1 MLATSCEKRKFV
13 RYIIAN
19 IKIRILELTVSYS
32 NEKNPINQSQGLFF
46 DIVGITASS
55 DGTDA
60 IINILKKFPKDL
72 PVPILIVKHLASGYK
87 SYFPGI
93 FAHRTLL
100 TVKEAENGEKVKSS
114 IVYVAPPNYHLLVDA
129 EKEVVLTQTGKVNY
143 VRPSADV
150 LLKSIAEN
158 YQARSIAVILTGA
171 DSDGAEGVKAIKQMG
186 GTVIA
191 QDRATSGV
199 FGMPGAAIA
208 TGCVD
213 FILPIDK
220 IAEAIVNLVH
230 KGAIE

>member
-1 MLATSCEKRKFV
+1 M
-13 RYIIAN
+13 
-19 IKIRILELTVSYS
+19 ILQIPVSYS
-32 NEKNPINQSQGLFF
+32 NEKNQLNQSQGLFF

-60 IINILKKFPKDL
+60 IVNILNKLPKDL
-72 PVPILIVKHLASGYK
+72 PVPILIVKHLASNYK
-87 SYFPGI
+87 SYFPSI
-93 FAHRTLL
+93 FGYQSLL
-100 TVKEAENGEKVKSS
+100 IVKEAENGEKVKPS
-114 IVYVAPPNYHLLVDA
+114 IVYVAPPNYHLIVNA
-129 EKEVVLTQTGKVNY
+129 EREISLTQTEKVKF

-150 LLKSIAEN
+150 LLKSIAKN
-158 YQARSIAVILTGA
+158 YQKRSIAVILTGA
-171 DSDGAEGVKAIKQMG
+171 DSDGAEGVKAIKKMG

-191 QDRATSGV
+191 QNEATSGV

-220 IAEAIVNLVH
+220 IGEAIVNLVH

>member
-1 MLATSCEKRKFV
+1 M
-13 RYIIAN
+13 
-19 IKIRILELTVSYS
+19 SYS
-32 NEKNPINQSQGLFF
+32 NENNQLNQPQGLFF
-46 DIVGITASS
+46 EIVGITASS
-55 DGTDA
+55 DGTNA
-60 IINILKKFPKDL
+60 IINILKKLPKDL

-93 FAHRTLL
+93 FGYRTLL
-100 TVKEAENGEKVKSS
+100 TVKEAEMGEKIKPS
-114 IVYVAPPNYHLLVDA
+114 IVYVAPPNYHLLVNAD
-129 EKEVVLTQTGKVNY
+129 KEIYLSQTEKVNA

-158 YQARSIAVILTGA
+158 YQGRSIAVILTGA
-171 DSDGAEGVKAIKQMG
+171 DVDGAEGVKAVKNMG

-191 QDRATSGV
+191 QDRATSKV
-199 FGMPGAAIA
+199 FGMPGSAIA

-220 IAEAIVNLVH
+220 IAEAIVNLLH

>member
-1 MLATSCEKRKFV
+1 M
-13 RYIIAN
+13 
-19 IKIRILELTVSYS
+19 SYS
-32 NEKNPINQSQGLFF
+32 NGNNQVNHCQGLFF

-60 IINILKKFPKDL
+60 IINILKELPKDF
-72 PVPILIVKHLASGYK
+72 PVPILIVKHLAIGYK
-87 SYFPGI
+87 SYFPLI

-114 IVYVAPPNYHLLVDA
+114 VVYVAPPDYHL
-129 EKEVVLTQTGKVNY
+129 VVNTDREISLIQTGKVNY

-171 DSDGAEGVKAIKQMG
+171 DSDGAEGVRAIKQMG

-191 QDRATSGV
+191 QDEATSGV
-199 FGMPGAAIA
+199 FGMPGSAIA

-213 FILPIDK
+213 FILPIDQ